1 MLDYGFYNMDCMA
14 GMAQFPDK
22 HFDLAIVDPPYGIDI
37 NSSGRL
43 GHYGGKG
50 KRWDNQTPDDA
61 YFAELKRVSQNQIIW
76 GGQLLCSPADKMLLD
91 LGQATAGSG
100 VVRVV

>member
-1 MLDYGFYNMDCMA
+1 MLITNEDNMELMA
-14 GMAQFPDK
+14 RYEDN

-50 KRWDNQTPDDA
+50 KSGITKYQ
-61 YFAELKRVSQNQIIW
+61 QIII
-76 GGQLLCSPADKMLLD
+76 LKNF
-91 LGQATAGSG
+91 SG
-100 VVRVV
+100 FQRIKLFGAQTISICHQQDVF